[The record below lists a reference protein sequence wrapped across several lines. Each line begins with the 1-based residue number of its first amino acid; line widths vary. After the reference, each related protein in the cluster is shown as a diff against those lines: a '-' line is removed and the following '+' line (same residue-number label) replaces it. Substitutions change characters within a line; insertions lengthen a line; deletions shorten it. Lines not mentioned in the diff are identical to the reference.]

1 MKRIFFFNRILPLS
15 FLVLF
20 IQVLGCTS
28 VRSVAVGDTYIGT
41 ASYYG
46 EGYEGRQTASGET
59 FDKNE
64 LTAAHRFLPF
74 GTLVNVTNLENE
86 RNVESRI
93 NDRGP
98 FVRGRIIDVSER
110 AAKLLGFINQGT
122 VKVHIMVIQFS
133 EAGSVSQAPSLP
145 RTW

>member
-86 RNVESRI
+86 RNVELRI

>member
-1 MKRIFFFNRILPLS
+1 MKRIFLFNRILPLS

-86 RNVESRI
+86 RNVELRI